1 MFSKKAKVDRAGGF
15 TVIEGGRSRAQRGI
29 SMLADGCTFAGRMFL
44 QGESRIGGKVEG
56 TVVSDGHLTVEES
69 ARLQGE
75 LTGVSVHL
83 NGVMEGK
90 VTVSDI
96 LHVSSTGRVMGD
108 LYARRLVVDDGGSIE
123 GRVHAFE
130 GEAAAGQTP
139 AQGDKLKAM
148 ASSLMGK
155 SDKADKSAKADKA
168 DKAESSAEA
177 AANAASKAAG

>member
-15 TVIEGGRSRAQRGI
+15 TVIEGGKSRTQRGI

-139 AQGDKLKAM
+139 APGDKLKAM
-148 ASSLMGK
+148 ASSLLAKG
-155 SDKADKSAKADKA
+155 DKVDKSAKT
-168 DKAESSAEA
+168 DKAETTTEA
-177 AANAASKAAG
+177 AASAASKAAG